1 MRILYFIAIGVLFI
15 TSCNTN
21 SQETIAKPEVVTEES
36 DNNIPAKH
44 KVKVLEVVQTSS
56 YSYLK
61 VSENSK
67 DFWIAVGRVDAQI
80 DDIYYYSAGLEMTN
94 FHSKELDRV
103 FETVYFV
110 DGVSKTQTNDVT
122 QSSYT
127 STAKTNATELDAN
140 LKIEAV
146 EGGLTIAEIYKN
158 GDKYADQKILV
169 RGKVV
174 KVNKKIM
181 DRNWIHIQDGT
192 SDEGL
197 YDLTITSQEIVEV
210 GDIVTFEGVVGINRK
225 FGSGYSYG
233 LIIEKAVVK

>member
-21 SQETIAKPEVVTEES
+21 SQETIAKPEVLTEEP

-61 VSENSK
+61 VSEDSK
-67 DFWIAVGRVDAQI
+67 DFWIAVGRIDAQI

-127 STAKTNATELDAN
+127 SAKTNATELDDDIN
-140 LKIEAV
+140 IESV

-158 GDKYADQKILV
+158 GEKYADQKIIV

-174 KVNKKIM
+174 KVNMHIM

-192 SDEGL
+192 NDDGI
-197 YDLTITSQEIVEV
+197 YDLTITSQEVVEV
-210 GDIVTFEGVVGINRK
+210 GDIITFEGVVGINRK

-233 LIIEKAVVK
+233 LIIENAVIR